1 MWNVE
6 FSHCFLCCSDKV
18 ALIEDIDAIDGRAFM
33 LFHAFCDNE
42 HAPFKDS
49 IIIFTLLTPDASN
62 VSEADVRV
70 FQR

>member
-1 MWNVE
+1 M
-6 FSHCFLCCSDKV
+6 
-18 ALIEDIDAIDGRAFM
+18 IEDIDAIDGRAFM

-70 FQR
+70 FHAR